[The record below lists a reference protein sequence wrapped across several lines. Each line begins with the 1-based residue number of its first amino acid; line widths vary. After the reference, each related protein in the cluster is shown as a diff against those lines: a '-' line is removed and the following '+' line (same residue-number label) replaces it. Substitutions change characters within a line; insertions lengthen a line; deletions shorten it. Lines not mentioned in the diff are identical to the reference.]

1 MMSRAAMQDIL
12 LNRYSTP
19 VPRYTSYPTAP
30 HFHQGVTAQTYRE
43 WLAALPAGST
53 LSLYAHIPY
62 CDRLCWFC
70 ACHTKHTLSYA
81 PVRRYVDALQREI
94 RTVGALLHGQC
105 KVNALHFGGGSPT
118 LLNPQDM
125 ILVDTALRTAFQVDP
140 DAEISVEIDPNDMD
154 DARFDALAAIGMT
167 RVSLGVQ
174 DFDEIVQRA
183 INREQSFEQTRWVV
197 ESVRAREVSS
207 INLDVLYGL
216 PYQTAATVARTV
228 EQVLSLRPD
237 RIALFGY
244 AHVPWFKKHQ
254 KLIDEAALP
263 GAAERLAQSRLAA
276 EMIAGAGYVAIGL
289 DHFAWPGDAMA
300 RALADGSLTRNFQGY
315 TVDGADALI
324 GLGASSIGRL
334 PQGYVQNMPA
344 TGEYQKLVEKG
355 ELATVRGIALTQH
368 DRARGWVI
376 ERLMCDYAFSRAE
389 LTARFGN
396 AAKPV
401 LRDAHMLAGDPASGF
416 VAYGG
421 DFSIA
426 DQAKPF
432 VRSIAAHFDTYLA
445 TGAARHSAAV

>member
-1 MMSRAAMQDIL
+1 MISRAAMQDIFL
-12 LNRYSTP
+12 KRYSAP

-30 HFHQGVTAQTYRE
+30 HFHQGVTAQTYRD
-43 WLAALPAGST
+43 WLTALPAGSS

-70 ACHTKHTLSYA
+70 ACHTKHTLSYG
-81 PVRRYVDALQREI
+81 PVRRYVDALRREI
-94 RTVGALLHGQC
+94 RTVGALLDDRC
-105 KVNALHFGGGSPT
+105 EVSALHLGGGSPT
-118 LLNPQDM
+118 LLSPQDM
-125 ILVDTALRTAFQVDP
+125 ILVDTALRTAFQFDP

-154 DARFDALAAIGMT
+154 DGRFDALAAIGMT
-167 RVSLGVQ
+167 RASLGVQ
-174 DFDEIVQRA
+174 DFDERVQQA

-207 INLDVLYGL
+207 VNLDVLYGL
-216 PYQTAATVARTV
+216 PYQTVTTVARTI

-254 KLIDEAALP
+254 KMIDETALP
-263 GAAERLAQSRLAA
+263 DAAERLAQSQLAA
-276 EMIAGAGYVAIGL
+276 DLIAGAGYVAIGL
-289 DHFAWPGDAMA
+289 DHFAWPGDGMA
-300 RALADGSLTRNFQGY
+300 RALADGSLKRNFQGY

-355 ELATVRGIALTQH
+355 ELATVRGITLTQP

-376 ERLMCDYAFSRAE
+376 ERLMCDYAFSRAD
-389 LTARFGN
+389 LLMLFGE
-396 AAKPV
+396 AAKPI
-401 LRDAHMLAGDPASGF
+401 LRDAHILAGDPSSGF

-421 DFSIA
+421 DFSVA
-426 DQAKPF
+426 DQARPF

>member
-1 MMSRAAMQDIL
+1 M
-12 LNRYSTP
+12 
-19 VPRYTSYPTAP
+19 
-30 HFHQGVTAQTYRE
+30 
-43 WLAALPAGST
+43 
-53 LSLYAHIPY
+53 
-62 CDRLCWFC
+62 
-70 ACHTKHTLSYA
+70 
-81 PVRRYVDALQREI
+81 
-94 RTVGALLHGQC
+94 
-105 KVNALHFGGGSPT
+105 
-118 LLNPQDM
+118 
-125 ILVDTALRTAFQVDP
+125 
-140 DAEISVEIDPNDMD
+140 
-154 DARFDALAAIGMT
+154 
-167 RVSLGVQ
+167 
-174 DFDEIVQRA
+174 
-183 INREQSFEQTRWVV
+183 V

-207 INLDVLYGL
+207 VNLDVLYGL
-216 PYQTAATVARTV
+216 PYQTAATIARTV

-389 LTARFGN
+389 LMARFGN
-396 AAKPV
+396 AAKSV